1 MINKEIIIVGGGP
14 AGAACAWKLK
24 QRGITPLVLDKYSFP
39 RPKVC
44 AGWIT
49 PAVFRLLELRGDDY
63 PYTVSQFD
71 RINFHLFGLKIPVP
85 TRQYAVR
92 RYEFD
97 AWLICRTGVPVNTHC
112 VRNIIRKN
120 GFYIIDD
127 QYQCKYLIGAGGT
140 HCPVYKTFFTQTRP
154 RRPKSLI
161 VAVEKEYPY
170 DILHHQCHL
179 WFFDHGLPGYAWYLP
194 KGNNWLNIGI
204 GAKFNTLKQR
214 GQNIMDQWR
223 HFTMDLQKKGFIGEN
238 PPSPKGHNYYFQYGP
253 KKYRQDNAFIIGD
266 AAGLSTLDMGEG
278 IHGAV
283 LSGIRVADAIV
294 ENKPFVLPHPARF
307 SLPKILLPN

>member
-97 AWLICRTGVPVNTHC
+97 SWLICRTGVPVNTHC

-204 GAKFNTLKQR
+204 GAKFHTLKQR

-238 PPSPKGHNYYFQYGP
+238 PPSPKGHKYYFQYGP

-294 ENKPFVLPHPARF
+294 DNKPFVLPHPPRF
-307 SLPKILLPN
+307 SLPKILLPK

>member
-63 PYTVSQFD
+63 PYTLSQFD

-97 AWLICRTGVPVNTHC
+97 AWLICRAGVPVNTHC
-112 VRNIIRKN
+112 VRNITRKN

-154 RRPKSLI
+154 RPPKSLI

-170 DILHHQCHL
+170 DISHHQCHL

-204 GAKFNTLKQR
+204 GAKFHTLKQR
-214 GQNIMDQWR
+214 GQNIMDQWC
-223 HFTMDLQKKGFIGEN
+223 HFTMDLQKKGFIREN
-238 PPSPKGHNYYFQYGP
+238 PPIPKGHNYYFQHGP
-253 KKYRQDNAFIIGD
+253 EKYRQDNAFIIGD
-266 AAGLSTLDMGEG
+266 AAGFSTLDMGEG

-294 ENKPFVLPHPARF
+294 DNKPFVLPHPPRF
-307 SLPKILLPN
+307 SLPKILLPK